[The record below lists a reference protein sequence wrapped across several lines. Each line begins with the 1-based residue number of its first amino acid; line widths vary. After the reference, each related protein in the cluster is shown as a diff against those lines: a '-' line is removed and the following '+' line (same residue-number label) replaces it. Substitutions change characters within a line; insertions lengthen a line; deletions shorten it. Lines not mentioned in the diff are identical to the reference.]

1 MHKMFEFSILRLPK
15 LVFQSLVRFG
25 DKTRTE
31 SLCVSARRLPKLV
44 FQFLVGFGDETRTE
58 SLFVTVP
65 RRENRE
71 SLHHAGILRF
81 DLDTIRLPPSS
92 LMMLGWLWR
101 NLSLQGIII
110 LHTLLWPQRS
120 RLTHSPLTLKHSPA
134 YQVCTIYLISFFC
147 HPETKIP

>member
-1 MHKMFEFSILRLPK
+1 MKKNSALATYILILIHKMFEFPTRRLPK
-15 LVFQSLVRFG
+15 LVFQSLVGFG

-71 SLHHAGILRF
+71 SSLHPAGILRF
-81 DLDTIRLPPSS
+81 NWT
-92 LMMLGWLWR
+92 
-101 NLSLQGIII
+101 Q
-110 LHTLLWPQRS
+110 
-120 RLTHSPLTLKHSPA
+120 
-134 YQVCTIYLISFFC
+134 
-147 HPETKIP
+147 